1 MISIF
6 EFKQFNKLDQTN
18 TELDNFIQLLIDIA
32 VDNAINYLN
41 YDFRKKDYVEVY
53 DGDNTDRL
61 ILNNYPVN
69 SVSSIAK
76 YDSLTRSFRT
86 LVQGVDYSRLIIKD
100 KMMIVLEGNLFE
112 AGNQN
117 YQVSYNAGYDE
128 NELPKDIKLGI
139 LELASLYFNESS
151 QGQGMLFVIQKN
163 RPQMGMTE
171 NFDKNAEQ
179 RIFETRFQKYR
190 RYNV

>member
-6 EFKQFNKLDQTN
+6 EFKEFNKLDQTN
-18 TELDNFIQLLIDIA
+18 TELDNFIQLLIDVA

-41 YDFRKKDYVEVY
+41 YDIRKKDYVELY
-53 DGDNTDRL
+53 DGDNSDRL

-69 SVSSIAK
+69 SVLSIGK
-76 YDSLTRSFRT
+76 YDSLTGSFKM
-86 LVQGVDYSRLIIKD
+86 LVQGIDYSRLIIKD
-100 KMMIVLEGNLFE
+100 KAMIILEGGLFD

-117 YQVSYNAGYDE
+117 YQISYNAGYDDI
-128 NELPKDIKLGI
+128 ELPKDIKLGI

>member
-18 TELDNFIQLLIDIA
+18 TELDNFIQLLVDIA
-32 VDNAINYLN
+32 VDNVINYLN
-41 YDFRKKDYVEVY
+41 YDFRKRDYVEVY
-53 DGDNTDRL
+53 DGDNSDRL

-76 YDSLTRSFRT
+76 YDSLTGGFQT
-86 LVQGVDYSRLIIKD
+86 LIQDVDYSRLIIKD
-100 KMMIVLEGNLFE
+100 KTMVILEGGLFE

-117 YQVSYNAGYDE
+117 YQVSYNAGYDG
-128 NELPKDIKLGI
+128 NDLPKDIKLGL

-171 NFDKNAEQ
+171 SFDKDAEQ
-179 RIFETRFQKYR
+179 RILETRFQKYR

>member
-32 VDNAINYLN
+32 VDNVINYLN
-41 YDFRKKDYVEVY
+41 YDFRNKDYVEVY

-69 SVSSIAK
+69 NVSSIAK
-76 YDSLTRSFRT
+76 YDSLSGNFQA
-86 LVQGVDYSRLIIKD
+86 LVQGIDYSRLIIKD

-117 YQVSYNAGYDE
+117 YQIGYNAGYSED
-128 NELPKDIKLGI
+128 ELPKDIKLGL
-139 LELASLYFNESS
+139 LELTSLYFNESS
-151 QGQGMLFVIQKN
+151 QGQGILFVIQKN
-163 RPQMGMTE
+163 RAQMGMTE
-171 NFDKNAEQ
+171 SFDKDAEQ

>member
-69 SVSSIAK
+69 NVSSIAK
-76 YDSLTRSFRT
+76 YDSLTGIFQP

-117 YQVSYNAGYDE
+117 YQISYNAGYSD
-128 NELPKDIKLGI
+128 NELPKDIKLGL
-139 LELASLYFNESS
+139 LELTSLYFNESS
-151 QGQGMLFVIQKN
+151 QGQGILFVIQKN
-163 RPQMGMTE
+163 RAQMGMTE
-171 NFDKNAEQ
+171 SFDKDAEQ

-190 RYNV
+190 WYNI